1 MLKTKHW
8 FFCRGVDRS
17 EKASFV
23 SIEFVGED
31 SRDIRRARLHAR
43 FGDARGLEFRQI
55 RYLGREYSKSV
66 SKIIFK

>member
-8 FFCRGVDRS
+8 FLCRGVDRS
-17 EKASFV
+17 EKSRFV
-23 SIEFVGED
+23 SIELIGED

-55 RYLGREYSKSV
+55 RYSKREDSESV